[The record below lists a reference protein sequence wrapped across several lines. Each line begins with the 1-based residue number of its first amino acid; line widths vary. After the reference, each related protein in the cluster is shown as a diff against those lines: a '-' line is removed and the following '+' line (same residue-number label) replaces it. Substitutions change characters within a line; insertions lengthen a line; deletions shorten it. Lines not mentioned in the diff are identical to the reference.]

1 MTAPKPAPDL
11 ARGMRYALD
20 LADKEDERIAKLS
33 DEDFA
38 KEMASLPPP
47 SRVPDFDELL
57 SGVKKKAAERQAPA
71 KVAPLGDRAGRRAP
85 WVAWL
90 VAAAVAA
97 VALTLFVERRELA
110 AWLHPAP
117 PIGPAPDQIKEP
129 TPAEKAEALRVD
141 ADKACAGESLG
152 PVRAQARRSCEAQ
165 SGRRHDPARRVP
177 ARRPRRP
184 RADQQQAQD
193 RREGRPRE
201 VGRRP
206 IRPRGRHPGRRDQ
219 SPPSPAPPS
228 SSHPAG

>member
-141 ADKACAGESLG
+141 ADKACAGDLWG
-152 PVRAQARRSCEAQ
+152 LCARKLDEA
-165 SGRRHDPARRVP
+165 AKLN
-177 ARRPRRP
+177 
-184 RADQQQAQD
+184 
-193 RREGRPRE
+193 
-201 VGRRP
+201 
-206 IRPRGRHPGRRDQ
+206 
-219 SPPSPAPPS
+219 
-228 SSHPAG
+228 PAGDTTPRVASLRAALAAHGPTNNKPKIDEKVGPGK